1 MASYHL
7 ARYHEQ
13 DGNIRE
19 AIIHYGKSL
28 RLHHAIGLAKEAGLD
43 PQVYE
48 MALQSTSNQIK
59 LQAARYFESKGKMDK
74 AVDLYDDGGNLNK
87 AMKLAQK
94 IGYKKTFKINTDS
107 SADSM
112 EDRIPMLIENQQY
125 EQAVEVLFK
134 LKKYDQVLKV
144 CEEYSIGLTEEMAE
158 TMKPADASTPAAKEM
173 FKRIAKICKKGGE
186 YKAAAKMYV
195 QSGDKLKAMKA
206 IIKSGDIEQ
215 IKSYAT
221 ASR

>member
-7 ARYHEQ
+7 ARYYEQ

-43 PQVYE
+43 PEVYQ
-48 MALQSTSNQIK
+48 MAMQSTSNQIK

-94 IGYKKTFKINTDS
+94 IGYKKTFKIPTDA
-107 SADSM
+107 SADNM
-112 EDRIPMLIENQQY
+112 EDRIPMLLENQQY
-125 EQAVEVLFK
+125 EQAVEVLYK
-134 LKKYDQVLKV
+134 LKKYDRVMQI
-144 CEEYSIGLTEEMAE
+144 CEEYNVGMTEEMADA
-158 TMKPADASTPAAKEM
+158 MKPQPNDPNKAIIL
-173 FKRIAKICKKGGE
+173 KRIAKICKKGGAF
-186 YKAAAKMYV
+186 KVAAKLY
-195 QSGDKLKAMKA
+195 L
-206 IIKSGDIEQ
+206 
-215 IKSYAT
+215 
-221 ASR
+221 